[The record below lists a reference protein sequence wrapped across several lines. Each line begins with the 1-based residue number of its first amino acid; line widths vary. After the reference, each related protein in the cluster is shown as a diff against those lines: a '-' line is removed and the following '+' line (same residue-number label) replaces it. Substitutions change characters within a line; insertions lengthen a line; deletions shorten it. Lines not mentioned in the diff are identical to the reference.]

1 MTKESCEN
9 VYWESWNIEWRKE
22 IWDYEAAQ
30 KNFYNDPLHWSNNKR
45 RRHGLPA
52 LRGNINQERS
62 KHFRS
67 FRPSVRLFNL
77 IADATSEQISTNL
90 QGSEYYCKF
99 VEAKEVAKG
108 DFPYNYYFKIE

>member
-45 RRHGLPA
+45 RRCMYRYL
-52 LRGNINQERS
+52 
-62 KHFRS
+62 
-67 FRPSVRLFNL
+67 
-77 IADATSEQISTNL
+77 
-90 QGSEYYCKF
+90 
-99 VEAKEVAKG
+99 
-108 DFPYNYYFKIE
+108 